1 MIFDNSKSKDMIAR
15 EGVELNKQTL
25 GYTKKNLQYNSATYE
40 GWSAVSTT
48 LETVV
53 TNETHNGGKVLK
65 YTKPWQYIQPPVRLY
80 KAGTY
85 TISFDAKLDIDS
97 GGTAYI
103 YGLISRGVVVGGK
116 TFKRYSFTFTITE
129 DKEHRLTIL
138 MPASPTY
145 SELYIANIQVELGDT
160 ATDYEPYADDVDTRL
175 KETVPVERG
184 GTGGTTA
191 REAQYNL
198 LKNMAEAT
206 ANIED
211 ANYFMGAYREQ
222 SKEMG
227 VVYKKTFS
235 HLWDYIKAK
244 AQEIFAPKTQ
254 LGGCYLKYENGK
266 YYIGHD
272 DGTTETEV

>member
-1 MIFDNSKSKDMIAR
+1 MIFNNGDSKDMIAR
-15 EGVELNKQTL
+15 EGVELNKLTL

-97 GGTAYI
+97 NGTAYI
-103 YGLISRGVVVGGK
+103 YGLISGGVVVGGK

-145 SELYIANIQVELGDT
+145 SKLYIANIQIEEGST
-160 ATDYEPYADDVDTRL
+160 ATEYEPYVDDVDTRL
-175 KETVPVERG
+175 KAVTPIERG

-191 REAQYNL
+191 REAEYNIHSAIEERTYPLTDDLYTTCLRATPNATNGTFVKIKLTL
-198 LKNMAEAT
+198 LLS
-206 ANIED
+206 
-211 ANYFMGAYREQ
+211 YF
-222 SKEMG
+222 
-227 VVYKKTFS
+227 KTKF
-235 HLWDYIKAK
+235 DT
-244 AQEIFAPKTQ
+244 IFAPKTQ

-272 DGTTETEV
+272 DGTNETEV